1 MARFSLTGGENSS
14 EGSVAPRFYIPPTRI
29 SNTKG
34 CGDPAQTPLQT
45 PPAASSQVSRSGAP
59 RAPQGSSTA
68 MTCLPLSAQHI
79 LILAQEQQ
87 QRVRRPQQELRS
99 SGPAPTSNSSEHQ
112 HKPPSPSH
120 CPGGRWTPPEPP
132 NSHRKSSSRPKRNNK
147 GCGEHPT
154 GASAPGDTCS
164 RSELGTD
171 TDNAAAP
178 ARGGDGDE
186 LIPSP
191 Q

>member
-99 SGPAPTSNSSEHQ
+99 SGPAPTSNSKNLH
-112 HKPPSPSH
+112 
-120 CPGGRWTPPEPP
+120 PGPRGTTRAVGNTPLVPLLRVTPAAALSSARTQTTPPPQQ
-132 NSHRKSSSRPKRNNK
+132 
-147 GCGEHPT
+147 GEEM
-154 GASAPGDTCS
+154 GMS
-164 RSELGTD
+164 
-171 TDNAAAP
+171 
-178 ARGGDGDE
+178 
-186 LIPSP
+186 
-191 Q
+191 